1 MLENIKYFLPTYRQ
15 CWIIVF
21 YICIVGGLGVG
32 FAIAIGAAV
41 LGYKA
46 ADLNPVITYV
56 APMVPALLYILYKG
70 NQKAVGARIAKENG
84 DGTDAVQAVPL
95 SKFNAR
101 GMNPVLLVFLT
112 VVATLAAMVIT
123 EPVTQLFPMTDT
135 IREVYRRML
144 TNTFWTTIAVAVA
157 APLIE
162 EFLLRGI
169 MLRGMLKHTTP
180 VNAIHYSAFFFALIH
195 MNLSQAI
202 GAFLMGLFIGWVYYK
217 TGSLWIAILVHFV
230 NNGLGVLFTILFPH
244 DLELT
249 LMKLVIEE
257 HSVAGYIT
265 LYIIAALTFW
275 AILRYLHKRLKN
287 EQEPKT
293 ISF

>member
-1 MLENIKYFLPTYRQ
+1 MLKNIKYFLPTYRQ

-21 YICIVGGLGVG
+21 YICVVGGLGVG

-46 ADLNPVITYV
+46 ADLNPVITYI

-70 NQKAVGARIAKENG
+70 NQAAVGAHNTK
-84 DGTDAVQAVPL
+84 AVPL
-95 SKFNAR
+95 SKFNVQ
-101 GMNPVLLVFLT
+101 GMNPALVVILT
-112 VVATLAAMVIT
+112 VVATLSAMVIT

-135 IREVYRRML
+135 IREIYRRML
-144 TNTFWTTIAVAVA
+144 TNTLWTTIAVAVA
-157 APLIE
+157 APLTE

-169 MLRGMLKHTTP
+169 MMRGLLKHTTP
-180 VNAIHYSAFFFALIH
+180 TNAIHCSAFFFALIH

-202 GAFLMGLFIGWVYYK
+202 GAFLMGLFIGWIYYK
-217 TGSLWIAILVHFV
+217 TGSLWMAILVHFI

-257 HSVAGYIT
+257 YSVAAYIT
-265 LYIIAALTFW
+265 LYIIAALTFV

-287 EQEPKT
+287 EQEPET
-293 ISF
+293 VSF